1 MTEDQESPVKPLPDF
16 QLLKDLGVLSQLD
29 KLQTLLLDDEVLLD
43 DAKTVFRLQD
53 AGAITDYMAQKLLNR
68 FVPSY
73 LTFILEDEI
82 GSEKPRIICFRNT
95 KPIESPVEI
104 PDLEPY
110 RHFFSL
116 SPQAVDFRVFE
127 YMVGKASLTDPF
139 LVLNPS
145 KVIPLLGL
153 DGVYG
158 FIIVGKKILGDTYTE
173 QETAYL
179 DRLINFGSI
188 SLQNSLHFRR
198 AIVDLKTELYNH
210 SFFMKRLEE
219 ELARLRRYKSRTT
232 LLMLDVDH
240 FKKFNDTY
248 GHLAGDWVL
257 KEVSKAIRDNIRLE
271 DLAARFGGE
280 EFAVLLIQC
289 DPDKGYLIGERI
301 REAIAERHVVF
312 GGRELSVTV
321 SIGVSHTST
330 EGLVP
335 DSATFIDRADQALY
349 VAKRSGRNRT
359 SVYDPEAASSVDIE
373 E

>member
-1 MTEDQESPVKPLPDF
+1 MDEDSETGTPLPDF
-16 QLLKDLGVLSQLD
+16 QILKDLGVLTQLD
-29 KLQTLLLDDEVLLD
+29 KLQTLLMDDEMLLE
-43 DAKTVFRLQD
+43 DANSVFQLRD
-53 AGAITDYMAQKLLNR
+53 VSSITDYVAEKLLNR

-73 LTFILEDEI
+73 LTFVLEDEL
-82 GSEKPRIICFRNT
+82 GSEKPRIICFHNT
-95 KPIESPVEI
+95 KLVESPVVI
-104 PDLEPY
+104 PNLEPY

-127 YMVGKASLTDPF
+127 YMVGKESLTDPF
-139 LVLNPS
+139 LVLKPA

-158 FIIVGKKILGDTYTE
+158 FIVVGTKILGEPYTE

-179 DRLINFGSI
+179 DRLIGFVSI
-188 SLQNSLHFRR
+188 SLQNTLHFRR
-198 AIVDLKTELYNH
+198 AIVDMKTELYNH

-257 KEVSKAIRDNIRLE
+257 KEVSKVIRESIRLE

-301 REAIAERHVVF
+301 RQAIEERQVTF
-312 GGRELSVTV
+312 GGKELSVTV

-330 EGLVP
+330 EVLVA
-335 DSATFIDRADQALY
+335 DSATFIDRADKALY
-349 VAKRSGRNRT
+349 SAKHAGRNKT
-359 SVYDPEAASSVDIE
+359 SVFDPQTVEAPE
-373 E
+373 N

>member
-1 MTEDQESPVKPLPDF
+1 MEKEPEVLGKPLPDF
-16 QLLKDLGVLSQLD
+16 QALKDLGVLAQLD
-29 KLQTLLLDDEVLLD
+29 KLQTLLLDDELLIE
-43 DAKTVFRLQD
+43 DAKNLFRFRD
-53 AGAITDYMAQKLLNR
+53 VRSTTDYVAEKLINR

-73 LTFILEDEI
+73 LTFVVEDEI
-82 GSEKPRIICFRNT
+82 GSGRPRVICFHNT
-95 KPIESPVEI
+95 KPIESPVQI
-104 PDLEPY
+104 PYLEPY

-127 YMVGKASLTDPF
+127 YMVGRESLTDPF
-139 LVLNPS
+139 KVLNPA

-158 FIIVGKKILGDTYTE
+158 FIVVGEKILGEAYTV

-179 DRLINFGSI
+179 DRLIDFVSI
-188 SLQNSLHFRR
+188 SLQNTLHFRR

-257 KEVSKAIRDNIRLE
+257 KEVSKSIRESIRVE
-271 DLAARFGGE
+271 DMAARFGGE

-301 REAIAERHVVF
+301 RRTIAERRVAF
-312 GGRELSVTV
+312 GDKLLSVTV
-321 SIGVSHTST
+321 SIGVSHTHT
-330 EGLVP
+330 DDLVA
-335 DSATFIDRADQALY
+335 DSSTFIERADQALY
-349 VAKRSGRNRT
+349 AAKHGGRNQTR
-359 SVYDPEAASSVDIE
+359 VFDPLAIKAVE
-373 E
+373 

>member
-1 MTEDQESPVKPLPDF
+1 MAQTLPDLEF
-16 QLLKDLGVLSQLD
+16 LARMDE
-29 KLQTLLLDDEVLLD
+29 LQALLLDDEALLN
-43 DAKTVFRLQD
+43 DATEVFRLQNV
-53 AGAITDYMAQKLLNR
+53 GEITDYVAQQLLNR

-73 LTFILEDEI
+73 LAFVLEDEI
-82 GSEKPRIICFRNT
+82 GSDRPRIICFHHM
-95 KPIESPVEI
+95 KVIDSPVVIE
-104 PDLEPY
+104 DLEPY

-116 SPQAVDFRVFE
+116 SPLSVDFRVFE
-127 YMVGKASLTDPF
+127 YMVGKESLTSPF
-139 LVLNPS
+139 KVLNPA

-158 FIIVGKKILGDTYTE
+158 FIVVGEKILGEAYSPKE
-173 QETAYL
+173 IAYL
-179 DRLINFGSI
+179 DRLIKFVSI
-188 SLQNSLHFRR
+188 SFQNALHFKR
-198 AIVDLKTELYNH
+198 AIVDRKTELYNH

-248 GHLAGDWVL
+248 GHLAGDAVL
-257 KEVSKAIRDNIRLE
+257 KEVARAIRESIRLE

-280 EFAVLLIQC
+280 EFSVLLIQC
-289 DPDKGYLIGERI
+289 DPDKGFVLGERI
-301 REAIAERHVVF
+301 REAIGSRKVRYADL
-312 GGRELSVTV
+312 ELSVTV
-321 SIGVSHTST
+321 SIGVAHTST

-335 DSATFIDRADQALY
+335 DSATLIGRADKALY

-359 SVYDPEAASSVDIE
+359 SVFDPEAGEDLE

>member
-1 MTEDQESPVKPLPDF
+1 MNEDDSPGKPLPDF
-16 QLLKDLGVLSQLD
+16 QVLKDLGVLTQLD
-29 KLQTLLLDDEVLLD
+29 KLQTLLLDDELLLEDAKVVFTLRDVGSITDFVAEKLLD
-43 DAKTVFRLQD
+43 
-53 AGAITDYMAQKLLNR
+53 R

-73 LTFILEDEI
+73 LTFVLEDEI

-95 KPIESPVEI
+95 KPFDSPVTI

-127 YMVGKASLTDPF
+127 YMVGKESLTDPF
-139 LVLNPS
+139 KVLNPA

-158 FIIVGKKILGDTYTE
+158 FIIVGVKILGDAYTE

-179 DRLINFGSI
+179 DRLIHFVSI
-188 SLQNSLHFRR
+188 SLQNTLHFRR

-257 KEVSKAIRDNIRLE
+257 KEVSKAIRESIRIE

-289 DPDKGYLIGERI
+289 DPDKGYWIGERI
-301 REAIAERHVVF
+301 REAIEQRHVIF
-312 GGRELSVTV
+312 GDQDLSVTV
-321 SIGVSHTST
+321 SIGISHTST
-330 EGLVP
+330 EELVP
-335 DSATFIDRADQALY
+335 DSATFITRADKALY
-349 VAKRSGRNRT
+349 AAKHAGRNCT
-359 SVYDPEAASSVDIE
+359 KMFTPDPIE
-373 E
+373 TPQE